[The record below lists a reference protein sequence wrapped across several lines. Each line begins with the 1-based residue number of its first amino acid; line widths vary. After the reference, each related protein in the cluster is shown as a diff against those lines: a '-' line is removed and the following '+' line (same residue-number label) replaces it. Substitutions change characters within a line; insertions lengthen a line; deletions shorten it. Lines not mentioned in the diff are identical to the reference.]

1 MYFEKIDLR
10 NEKGFTLIEV
20 FAVLVILGIL
30 GAVAVQ
36 KYMNV
41 ANSARQRAAQG
52 AIAEIKGRLSSAQA
66 KYMMVNRGRA
76 PTSQQLYSYATTG
89 TNAYGSPANFR
100 NVGSDFNLTTSASTA
115 RITITVTRVRNITV
129 TPSVVGYFNAAGN

>member
-10 NEKGFTLIEV
+10 NEKGFTLIEI
-20 FAVLVILGIL
+20 FAVLVILGIFA
-30 GAVAVQ
+30 AVAVQ

-66 KYMMVNRGRA
+66 KYIMVNRGRS
-76 PTSQQLYSYATTG
+76 PNSSQLYTYATT
-89 TNAYGSPANFR
+89 NISAYRNVTNFR
-100 NVGSDFNLTTSASTA
+100 NVGSDFTLTTSASTTQ
-115 RITITVTRVRNITV
+115 ITITVSRVRNVTV
-129 TPSVVGYFNAAGN
+129 TPSVVGNFRAAGS